1 MYGDLQCIE
10 GSAFEEIGGVAL
22 PLIEDHAGMSGMSG
36 SPRRLNK
43 ADALPPMTF
52 CGVASLRIRG
62 ALASCDWEYHHARE
76 RRKTSLVLIK
86 TTCVL
91 RRAR

>member
-36 SPRRLNK
+36 EPSP
-43 ADALPPMTF
+43 P
-52 CGVASLRIRG
+52 
-62 ALASCDWEYHHARE
+62 E
-76 RRKTSLVLIK
+76 
-86 TTCVL
+86 
-91 RRAR
+91 